1 MNLIDSTTGA
11 EKMQGIKINAQLI
24 PEQQMRRLCDGAYGL
39 LVQLQST
46 EEGRKMLREEIKAMR
61 REKAERSASKC

>member
-1 MNLIDSTTGA
+1 
-11 EKMQGIKINAQLI
+11 MQGIKINPQLI

-46 EEGRKMLREEIKAMR
+46 VEGRRLLREEIAQMQKEK
-61 REKAERSASKC
+61 REAAKC

>member
-1 MNLIDSTTGA
+1 MQEVKIDA
-11 EKMQGIKINAQLI
+11 AQI

-46 EEGRKMLREEIKAMR
+46 EEGRRMLLEEIALMR
-61 REKAERSASKC
+61 REKAERSVSKC

>member
-1 MNLIDSTTGA
+1 
-11 EKMQGIKINAQLI
+11 MQGIKINPQLI

-46 EEGRKMLREEIKAMR
+46 EEGRKMLREEIALMR
-61 REKAERSASKC
+61 KEKREAAKC

>member
-1 MNLIDSTTGA
+1 
-11 EKMQGIKINAQLI
+11 MQGIKINPQLI

-46 EEGRKMLREEIKAMR
+46 EEGRKMLREEIAEMR
-61 REKAERSASKC
+61 KEKREAAKC

>member
-46 EEGRKMLREEIKAMR
+46 EEGRRMLREEIALMR
-61 REKAERSASKC
+61 KEKREAAKC

>member
-1 MNLIDSTTGA
+1 
-11 EKMQGIKINAQLI
+11 MQGIKINPQLI

-46 EEGRKMLREEIKAMR
+46 EEGRRMLREEIALMR
-61 REKAERSASKC
+61 KEKREAAKC

>member
-1 MNLIDSTTGA
+1 
-11 EKMQGIKINAQLI
+11 MQGIKINAQLI

-46 EEGRKMLREEIKAMR
+46 EEGRKMLREEIALMR
-61 REKAERSASKC
+61 KEKREAAKC

>member
-1 MNLIDSTTGA
+1 
-11 EKMQGIKINAQLI
+11 MQGIKINAQLI
-24 PEQQMRRLCDGAYGL
+24 PEQQMRRLCDGTYGL

-61 REKAERSASKC
+61 REKAERSASKMEETK

>member
-1 MNLIDSTTGA
+1 
-11 EKMQGIKINAQLI
+11 MQGIKINPQLI

-46 EEGRKMLREEIKAMR
+46 KEGRRMLREEIALMR
-61 REKAERSASKC
+61 KEKREAAKC

>member
-1 MNLIDSTTGA
+1 
-11 EKMQGIKINAQLI
+11 MQGIKINPQLI

-46 EEGRKMLREEIKAMR
+46 EEGRKMLREEIALMR
-61 REKAERSASKC
+61 KEKTERSVSKC

>member
-1 MNLIDSTTGA
+1 
-11 EKMQGIKINAQLI
+11 MQGIKINLQQI

-46 EEGRKMLREEIKAMR
+46 EEGRKMLREEIALMR
-61 REKAERSASKC
+61 KEKTERSVSKC

>member
-1 MNLIDSTTGA
+1 
-11 EKMQGIKINAQLI
+11 MQGIKINAQLI

-46 EEGRKMLREEIKAMR
+46 EEGRRMLREEIALMR
-61 REKAERSASKC
+61 KEKREAAKC

>member
-1 MNLIDSTTGA
+1 
-11 EKMQGIKINAQLI
+11 MQEIKINPQLI

-46 EEGRKMLREEIKAMR
+46 EEGRKMLREEIKQMR

>member
-1 MNLIDSTTGA
+1 
-11 EKMQGIKINAQLI
+11 MQGIKIDVSQI
-24 PEQQMRRLCDGAYGL
+24 PEQQMRRLCEGAYGL

-46 EEGRKMLREEIKAMR
+46 EEGRKMLREEIKLMR

>member
-1 MNLIDSTTGA
+1 
-11 EKMQGIKINAQLI
+11 MQGIKINVQLI

-46 EEGRKMLREEIKAMR
+46 EEGRKMLREEIALMR
-61 REKAERSASKC
+61 KEKREAAKC